1 MKEVEI
7 EKCPFC
13 GGTEF
18 IDTMLMSYGGT
29 AFYVSLTRNAT
40 AFATVCR
47 DCGSV
52 VRMYTKTP
60 EKLYPKK
67 ERRQ

>member
-1 MKEVEI
+1 MKEIKI

-18 IDTMLMSYGGT
+18 IECQVAAYGGVFVT
-29 AFYVSLTRNAT
+29 TGGFRNEAVW
-40 AFATVCR
+40 ATVCR

-52 VRMYTKTP
+52 VRAFCKNT
-60 EKLYPKK
+60 EKLY
-67 ERRQ
+67 RRQDRRN